1 MHLHLNNDQS
11 DRQAI
16 KKYQG
21 DLLFQKQKY
30 SEALSMYQES
40 RQCLSPSYTVLEW
53 ELTESMALCLL
64 KLDKPGDAL
73 TLVQEIMVTNL
84 FLIFIAIC
92 Y

>member
-11 DRQAI
+11 EIQAI

-40 RQCLSPSYTVLEW
+40 RQCLPPSYTVLER

-64 KLDKPGDAL
+64 KLDKPDDAL